1 MQYALND
8 GINLAVTQLHGE
20 KAVEIQLIDDDAK
33 KMSPVVKLP
42 AAALHALGYALSAY
56 ARATDCAAA
65 YERSWAEDEDD
76 E

>member
-20 KAVEIQLIDDDAK
+20 KSVEIQLIDDDLK
-33 KMSPVVKLP
+33 KMSPVIKLP
-42 AAALHALGYALSAY
+42 TAALRALGYALSAY
-56 ARATDCAAA
+56 ARAADSAAE
-65 YERSWAEDEDD
+65 YERSWAGDEDD